1 MTSPDFPTPVANRR
15 TRLRFARFFA
25 VLAAMMLF
33 LTACG
38 SGDEANGSDATAEGA
53 DRNVDDSVDDGVDTD
68 VSGVVYLA
76 ADDRGE
82 EPFAP
87 EAEITEC
94 RPDELMTFLD
104 ANPTIAAAWADAS
117 GVEVDEI
124 GETIGA
130 LDPMLLEQP
139 TRVTNHA
146 YRGGVARP
154 FQATLDTDTAVLV
167 DDQGIPRVRC
177 ACGNPLDE
185 PRPVGSPSD
194 DPAETEQTAATTT
207 STTLPT
213 VADRANDFCAVW
225 AEVAPTVVGGPAATG
240 ASSIDQYLDWMV
252 DGFGRLVVAAE
263 ATSGFPADAL
273 TDLEAYHDD
282 LVVAAASETGPGAG
296 DAALR
301 DRVEAFLESYC
312 DGSET
317 VDDTATTPADE
328 TTPADDETVAG
339 ANCGSFQFFLL
350 VEAAEGI
357 NSSAGEVVIDHAAV
371 SSAYLQAL
379 EDVTAGIDP
388 GPTFD
393 VADLAPLVAYEA
405 VGCEG
410 AQAMQQVFIE
420 AGYGDA
426 IEGTELGS

>member
-1 MTSPDFPTPVANRR
+1 MTSPDSPTTSAADRR
-15 TRLRFARFFA
+15 TRSRLAQFIG
-25 VLAAMMLF
+25 VLAAMTLL

-38 SGDEANGSDATAEGA
+38 SSDESDQSGAVADGA
-53 DRNVDDSVDDGVDTD
+53 DRNVDDSVASSIDTD
-68 VSGVVYLA
+68 VSGVVYVA
-76 ADDRGE
+76 ADERGE

-87 EAEITEC
+87 EAEIAEC
-94 RPDELMTFLD
+94 QPDELITFLD

-117 GVEVDEI
+117 DVEVDEI
-124 GETIGA
+124 ADTIRA
-130 LDPMLLEQP
+130 LEPMLLEQP
-139 TRVTNHA
+139 TRVTNHG

-154 FQATLDTDTAVLV
+154 FQATLDADTAVLV

-185 PRPVGSPSD
+185 PRTVESPTD
-194 DPAETEQTAATTT
+194 DPADTEQTATTTT

-213 VADRANDFCAVW
+213 VADRANNFCAVW
-225 AEVAPTVVGGPAATG
+225 ADVAPTVVGGPVATG
-240 ASSIDQYLDWMV
+240 ATSIDQYLDWMV

-273 TDLEAYHDD
+273 TDLQAYHAD

-296 DAALR
+296 DTDLR
-301 DRVEAFLESYC
+301 DRVEAFIDSYC

-317 VDDTATTPADE
+317 VDDTPTTPDDE
-328 TTPADDETVAG
+328 TTPTDDETVTSG
-339 ANCGSFQFFLL
+339 NCGSMQFFLL
-350 VEAAEGI
+350 IEAAEAATA
-357 NSSAGEVVIDHAAV
+357 AGFLVDHAAV
-371 SSAYLQAL
+371 SSEYLEAL

-388 GPTFD
+388 GASFD
-393 VADLAPLVAYEA
+393 VADLAPMLAYEA

-410 AQAMQQVFIE
+410 AQAMQQLFIDS
-420 AGYGDA
+420 GYGHF